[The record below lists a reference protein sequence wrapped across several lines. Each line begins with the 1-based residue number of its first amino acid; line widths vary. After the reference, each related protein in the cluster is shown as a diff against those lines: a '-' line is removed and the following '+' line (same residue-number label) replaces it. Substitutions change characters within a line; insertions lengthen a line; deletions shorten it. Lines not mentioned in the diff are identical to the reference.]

1 MRVTCLIDHLI
12 SGGAQRQLC
21 TLAAFLQ
28 RRGHEVTVLTYH
40 SNEFFLPLLREA
52 GVGYRCVSART
63 KAGRVWALRRALRA
77 GNQDVVLAYLEGPC
91 LYAELAGLPWRRWG
105 LVVSERNAIPASH
118 RARFPWRR
126 WLHRTANY
134 VVTNSHTNRLMLEHA
149 VPSLRGRVVTIYN
162 ALDLQ
167 KFSPAPE
174 SAESRTGTIR
184 LVVAGRHT
192 HQKNAVGL
200 VEALAMARTG
210 SSPIGA
216 SVDWY
221 GYDPYEN
228 LPFSGPTPLQEAT
241 ARIRA
246 LGLEPYFRIHPDSRE
261 IATIYRAADAIVLP
275 SLFEGLPN
283 IVCEAMG
290 CGKPVLMSD
299 VCDAGNLVRDGYNGY
314 VFDPH
319 SPASIDEVIR
329 KFAGLSND
337 QRMDMGRN
345 GRALAEEMFDS
356 ERVLTKTMQVL
367 EAASR
372 HAPDAIG
379 HWIPEVPQTAYR
391 ALA

>member
-63 KAGRVWALRRALRA
+63 KAGRVWALRRALRG

-118 RARFPWRR
+118 RARLPWRR
-126 WLHRTANY
+126 WLHRTADY

-149 VPSLRGRVVTIYN
+149 VPSLCGRVVTIYN

-167 KFSPAPE
+167 TFSPGLLPRDRRPNE
-174 SAESRTGTIR
+174 LR
-184 LVVAGRHT
+184 LVAAARHDY
-192 HQKNAVGL
+192 QKNAEGL
-200 VEALAMARTG
+200 VEALAIAR
-210 SSPIGA
+210 SREPRIDISF
-216 SVDWY
+216 DWY
-221 GYDPYEN
+221 GYDP
-228 LPFSGPTPLQEAT
+228 FAHAQVRGGTPYQRT
-241 ARIRA
+241 R
-246 LGLEPYFRIHPDSRE
+246 GLIQSHGLTNHFRLHEDSTD
-261 IATIYRAADAIVLP
+261 IATIYRQSDGVVLP
-275 SLFEGLPN
+275 SFFEGLPN
-283 IVCEAMG
+283 VVCEAMG
-290 CGKPVLMSD
+290 CGRPVLISN
-299 VCDAGNLVRDGYNGY
+299 VCDAGNLVREGHNGF

-319 SPASIDEVIR
+319 SPPHVAGVIR
-329 KFAGLSND
+329 KFAALPAEERE
-337 QRMDMGRN
+337 RMGSN
-345 GRALAEEMFDS
+345 GRLMAEQMFDA
-356 ERVLTKTMQVL
+356 ERILTRTTQVL

-372 HAPDAIG
+372 HTVSAIE
-379 HWIPEVPQTAYR
+379 HWFPAVPQTAYR